1 MSNHGRHYK
10 MGKIIP
16 VEYFKTQPFILWKK
30 MGVKLKK
37 RVTFQKYFTDN
48 RNYCGK

>member
-1 MSNHGRHYK
+1 
-10 MGKIIP
+10 MGVITKWGKL
-16 VEYFKTQPFILWKK
+16 FLWDTLRPNRLFFGK

-37 RVTFQKYFTDN
+37 RVTFPKYFTDN